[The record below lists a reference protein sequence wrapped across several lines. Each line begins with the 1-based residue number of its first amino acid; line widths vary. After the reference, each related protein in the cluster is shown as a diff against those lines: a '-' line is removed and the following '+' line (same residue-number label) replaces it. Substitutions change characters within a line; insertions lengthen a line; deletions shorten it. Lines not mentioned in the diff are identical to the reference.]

1 MIKIAIERM
10 SEEKQSEE
18 RKLKVLYISQEITPF
33 LPENEIS
40 FIGRHLPQGVYDK
53 GKEIRV
59 FMPRFGKVNERR
71 HQLHEVIRL
80 SGMNMII
87 NDSDHPLIIKVASIP
102 TARMQ
107 VYFID
112 NDEYFSRKAVYT
124 DTEGNF
130 FEDND
135 ERMIFYVRGVL
146 ETVKK
151 LGWVPD
157 IIHCHGWMTSV
168 APMYIRTSYKDDPHF
183 SETKILFS
191 VYDHEFTG
199 SLDKGLIDKIKY
211 DGVEQEQMEVIADPT
226 FVNLNKL
233 AIQYSDAV
241 ILGSEEINPEILS
254 YIEEQEIDT
263 LNLGGQDNFIMAL
276 DTFYDEITEG
286 KTVVVEE

>member
-1 MIKIAIERM
+1 M
-10 SEEKQSEE
+10 SEVN
-18 RKLKVLYISQEITPF
+18 KLKVLYISQEITPF
-33 LPENEIS
+33 LPENEVS

-112 NDEYFSRKAVYT
+112 NEEYFSRKAVYYN
-124 DTEGNF
+124 DEGEF

-135 ERMIFYVRGVL
+135 ERMVFYVRGVL

-151 LGWVPD
+151 LGWIPD
-157 IIHCHGWMTSV
+157 IIHCHGWMTSL

-183 SETKILFS
+183 SETKIIFS
-191 VYDHEFTG
+191 VYDNAFTG
-199 SLDKGLIDKIKY
+199 DLDAGLADKIAF
-211 DGVEQEQMEVIADPT
+211 DGIEKEKMQIIEDPS

-233 AIQYSDAV
+233 AIQYADAIV
-241 ILGSEEINPEILS
+241 LGSEEINPEILS
-254 YIEEQEIDT
+254 YIEEEQKET

-286 KTVVVEE
+286 KAVVVEEE